1 MPGDLPFGKD
11 LVQPGRVEGPVGASE
26 VEADATRCIVGVGF
40 RLSDELV
47 GRGGAARPDL
57 GGSVDPGGDGGGS
70 YEGRTQGEEQ
80 GESCCEQHVVDG

>member
-1 MPGDLPFGKD
+1 MGDLPVGTD
-11 LVQPGRVEGPVGASE
+11 LVEPGGGPVGASK
-26 VEADATRCIVGVGF
+26 VEADATRGIVGVGF

-70 YEGRTQGEEQ
+70 YEGRT
-80 GESCCEQHVVDG
+80 